1 MPELERVKTALA
13 GLTDR
18 CYHYTAAK
26 NAKAPYIVW
35 AEDSE
40 TNLCGEGSKVLE
52 RAVQGTVDLF
62 TRSEN
67 DPLMVQIPEALNRGG
82 TIHYLNSVQYE
93 DETGLIHYEWVF
105 TAV

>member
-1 MPELERVKTALA
+1 MPELERVKAALA

-18 CYHYTAAK
+18 CYRYTAAK

-40 TNLCGEGSKVLE
+40 ANLFGDGGKVLE
-52 RAVQGTVDLF
+52 RSVQGTVDLF
-62 TRSEN
+62 TRREG